1 MANKQQPG
9 ITRRCALAATALLCT
24 AGPSAA
30 QDLSTAT
37 LERWL
42 AGYEQAWETRDSAR
56 AAELF
61 TADARY
67 QEMPFEAPKLGRDGI
82 RDYWATVTT
91 DQRDIDFRSEVVA
104 VNGRTGV
111 ARWSATLTAI
121 SSGAR
126 VELDGVFILTFDA
139 AGRCTELREWWHVRG
154 P

>member
-1 MANKQQPG
+1 MLKGARWQ
-9 ITRRCALAATALLCT
+9 AVAASALLFAAGAST
-24 AGPSAA
+24 A
-30 QDLSTAT
+30 QERSTAT

-42 AGYEQAWETRDSAR
+42 AGYEQAWESRDAAR

-67 QEMPFEAPKLGRDGI
+67 HEMPFDAPKIGQNAI
-82 RDYWATVTT
+82 RDYWSTVTA
-91 DQRDIDFRSEVVA
+91 DQRDIDFRSQVVA
-104 VNGRTGV
+104 VDGTTGV

-126 VELDGVFILTFDA
+126 VELDGVFVLTFA
-139 AGRCTELREWWHVRG
+139 ADGRCTELREWWHVRG